1 MKKLLFLSLI
11 LTVFLTVTSCKKEKQ
26 NTTDNDVAVKNYIID
41 TQNSVINWTAYK
53 TTEKIPVKGVFKT
66 VDIKKSK
73 PAANPIEVLQDLE
86 FEVPVSGIFSK
97 DSIRDYKL
105 VTYFF
110 GVMDNTLNLSGK
122 INIQENGK
130 GNIRL
135 TMNGLTKE
143 LPFTYEVKGE
153 IIEMKASMDLDT
165 WQAQAAIAALNE
177 VCNEKHK
184 AADGISKTWNEVA
197 LQIEVKTLTEE

>member
-73 PAANPIEVLQDLE
+73 PAANPIEVLQGLE
-86 FEVPVSGIFSK
+86 FEVPVSDIFSR

-122 INIQENGK
+122 INVQENGK
-130 GNIRL
+130 GNISL

-143 LPFTYEVKGE
+143 LPFTYEIKGE
-153 IIEMKASMDLDT
+153 IIEMNASMDLDN

-184 AADGISKTWNEVA
+184 AVDGISKTWNEVA
-197 LQIEVKTLTEE
+197 LQIQVKTLTEE

>member
-26 NTTDNDVAVKNYIID
+26 NTTDNDVVVKNYIID

-105 VTYFF
+105 ITYFF

-130 GNIRL
+130 GDISL
-135 TMNGLTKE
+135 TMNELTKE

-153 IIEMKASMDLDT
+153 IIEMKASMDLDN

-197 LQIEVKTLTEE
+197 LQIEVKTLTE

>member
-26 NTTDNDVAVKNYIID
+26 NTTDNDVVVKNYIID

-130 GNIRL
+130 GDISL
-135 TMNGLTKE
+135 TMNELTKE

-153 IIEMKASMDLDT
+153 IIEMKASMDLDN

-197 LQIEVKTLTEE
+197 LQIEVKTLTE

>member
-73 PAANPIEVLQDLE
+73 PATNPIEVLQGLE
-86 FEVPVSGIFSK
+86 FEVPVSGIFSR

-122 INIQENGK
+122 INVQENGK
-130 GNIRL
+130 GNISL

-143 LPFTYEVKGE
+143 LSFTYEIKGE
-153 IIEMKASMDLDT
+153 IIEMNASMDLDN

-197 LQIEVKTLTEE
+197 LQIQVKTLTEE

>member
-11 LTVFLTVTSCKKEKQ
+11 VTVFLTVTSCKKEKQ

-86 FEVPVSGIFSK
+86 FKVPVSGIFSK

-122 INIQENGK
+122 V
-130 GNIRL
+130 NIRKNL
-135 TMNGLTKE
+135 KSYTRKRKRQ
-143 LPFTYEVKGE
+143 Y
-153 IIEMKASMDLDT
+153 
-165 WQAQAAIAALNE
+165 
-177 VCNEKHK
+177 
-184 AADGISKTWNEVA
+184 
-197 LQIEVKTLTEE
+197 

>member
-122 INIQENGK
+122 VNIQENGK
-130 GNIRL
+130 GNISL

-153 IIEMKASMDLDT
+153 IIEMNASIDLDT

-197 LQIEVKTLTEE
+197 LQIEVKTLTE

>member
-122 INIQENGK
+122 VNIQENGK
-130 GNIRL
+130 GNISL
-135 TMNGLTKE
+135 TMNGITKE

-197 LQIEVKTLTEE
+197 LQIEVKTLTE

>member
-1 MKKLLFLSLI
+1 MKNLLFLSLI
-11 LTVFLTVTSCKKEKQ
+11 LTSILTLTSCKKEKQ
-26 NTTDNDVAVKNYIID
+26 NTTDNDVEVENYIID
-41 TQNSVINWTAYK
+41 IENSVINWTAYK
-53 TTEKIPVKGVFKT
+53 TSEKIPVKGIFKN

-73 PAANPIEVLQDLE
+73 SAANRLEVLQGLE
-86 FEVPVSGIFSK
+86 FEVPVSSIFSK

-110 GVMDNTLNLSGK
+110 GVMENTLNLSGK
-122 INIQENGK
+122 INVQENGK
-130 GNIRL
+130 GNINL

-143 LPFTYEVKGE
+143 LPFTYEIKGE
-153 IIEMKASMDLDT
+153 IIEMNASMDLDN
-165 WQAQAAIAALNE
+165 WQAQAAISALNE

-197 LQIEVKTLTEE
+197 LQIQVKTLTEE

>member
-122 INIQENGK
+122 VNIQENGK
-130 GNIRL
+130 GNISL

-197 LQIEVKTLTEE
+197 LQIEVKTLTE